1 MAFARD
7 LADGGDIRLGG
18 GPSTVRQFLQ
28 ADLVDFLHL
37 VTVPVVLGEG
47 ESIWP
52 GCSGLKERFDV
63 ETLVSAS
70 GRTHRLFN
78 RR

>member
-37 VTVPVVLGEG
+37 VTVRVVLGEG

-52 GCSGLKERFDV
+52 GCSGLEERFDV